1 MFDLNEVCF
10 TKLERQH
17 ETMDTSLERSNL
29 VIDELDESQ
38 GANQDIAEREKH
50 IHMPGPSLWPLA
62 LSFVILITV
71 IGLLYIP
78 DAPWLTVL
86 GVPFIILCAIGWAL
100 EDPMKHAGNHEES
113 AHRYNPSLSAQEV
126 RNEAL
131 VAAERVV
138 TFGSTAYSTHPI
150 NVEIEN
156 EIPGEGVVLTLYGKV
171 ELQTQRERL
180 EEEVRK
186 VPNVVE
192 VKNYVVAEDAILAT
206 AYQRIDAMRT
216 QGKLEGAQGVSVLVE
231 NYILHIY
238 GDVPKT
244 SMKYALERELIG
256 IPGVRVVV
264 NHIGLNKDIPGNL
277 GKTANKI

>member
-1 MFDLNEVCF
+1 
-10 TKLERQH
+10 
-17 ETMDTSLERSNL
+17 MDTSLERSNL
-29 VIDELDESQ
+29 VIDELDASQ
-38 GANQDIAEREKH
+38 GANQDVAEREKH
-50 IHMPGPSLWPLA
+50 IHMPGPSMWPLA

-71 IGLLYIP
+71 IGLLYLP
-78 DAPWLTVL
+78 DGSWLTVI

-100 EDPMKHAGNHEES
+100 EDPMKHAGEHGAS
-113 AHRYNPSLSAQEV
+113 KQHYIPSLSAQEV

-131 VAAERVV
+131 AAAERVV

-156 EIPGEGVVLTLYGKV
+156 EVSGKGVVLTLYGKV

-186 VPNVVE
+186 VPNVIE

-206 AYQRIDAMRT
+206 AYQRIDAMRE
-216 QGKLEGAQGVSVLVE
+216 QGKLDGAQGVSVLVE

-238 GDVPKT
+238 GDVPKS